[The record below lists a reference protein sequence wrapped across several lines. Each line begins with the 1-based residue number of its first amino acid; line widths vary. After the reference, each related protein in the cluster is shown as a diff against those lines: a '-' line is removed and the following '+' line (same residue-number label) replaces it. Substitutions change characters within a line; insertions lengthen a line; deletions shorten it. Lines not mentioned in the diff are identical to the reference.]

1 MNAKKK
7 KNTSKGF
14 SNELIKR
21 FKNAYQ
27 FRKNDNNKFLSLL
40 RKGVYPYEY
49 MDSWNKFNQNKLPPV
64 NNFNNELTMKN
75 ITNSDYR
82 HAQRVFKT
90 FNNKKLGDY
99 HDLYVQSDVLL
110 LADVFENVRN
120 QCLKTYDLD
129 PAYFFTLPSLA
140 CEACL
145 KTTKI
150 KLHLITD
157 QEMLLMIEE
166 GIRGGITL
174 AITKFLQANNKYIED
189 YDKNKDSTYLQYLDL
204 NSLYAWA
211 MCQKLPHK
219 DFKFCKDLR

>member
-1 MNAKKK
+1 MQK

-21 FKNAYQ
+21 FKNA
-27 FRKNDNNKFLSLL
+27 KFLLLL

-64 NNFNNELTMKN
+64 NNFYSELTMKN

-150 KLHLITD
+150 KLRLITD

-166 GIRGGITL
+166 GIRGGIT
-174 AITKFLQANNKYIED
+174 
-189 YDKNKDSTYLQYLDL
+189 
-204 NSLYAWA
+204 
-211 MCQKLPHK
+211 
-219 DFKFCKDLR
+219 